1 MEVDMMNPFHVKVNP
16 AEEFEAEREREERPP
31 KKPKKPTKPRKKK
44 TDSANWSADK
54 AGKSTAETNE
64 EEEEEVILDENG
76 EPKKNY
82 KEEIVE
88 ELSKIMAI
96 YKSAGEK
103 GKVMGY
109 RRAITNIKT
118 YKRPIVEAD
127 QLKEIPFVG
136 KGMIEKVTEL
146 IADGKMSRLNE
157 LQGDDKIMT
166 LDAFG
171 KIWGVGEVKAK

>member
-1 MEVDMMNPFHVKVNP
+1 
-16 AEEFEAEREREERPP
+16 
-31 KKPKKPTKPRKKK
+31 
-44 TDSANWSADK
+44 
-54 AGKSTAETNE
+54 
-64 EEEEEVILDENG
+64 
-76 EPKKNY
+76 
-82 KEEIVE
+82 
-88 ELSKIMAI
+88 MAI

-146 IADGKMSRLNE
+146 IADGKTTRLNE

-171 KIWGVGEVKAK
+171 KVWGVGEVKAKALYESGITSIDDLK